1 MARQAADAALDTFTK
16 ALAALQRRDWKT
28 AAAQLAEVVEQ
39 SDRPELRDRARQ
51 YLTAVE
57 NRAAGGRPR
66 REARGDV
73 DPFLAAVYEKNR
85 GDLEAALA
93 LCRAEGR
100 ELKDER
106 FAYLAASI
114 HALEG
119 RAAEAAEALARAIEL
134 NPTNR
139 IHAFHDPDFAELRH
153 EREFQQLFGLA

>member
-16 ALAALQRRDWKT
+16 ALAALQKQDWK
-28 AAAQLAEVVEQ
+28 AAASQLAEVVET
-39 SDRPELRDRARQ
+39 SDTPELRDRARQ
-51 YLTAVE
+51 YLNAVE
-57 NRAAGGRPR
+57 SRTGGSRAGAA
-66 REARGDV
+66 EA
-73 DPFLAAVYEKNR
+73 DPLLAAVYEKNR
-85 GDLEAALA
+85 GNLEGALA
-93 LCRAEGR
+93 LCRSEGR
-100 ELKDER
+100 ERKHEG

-119 RAAEAAEALARAIEL
+119 RAAEAAEALRAAIEM

>member
-16 ALAALQRRDWKT
+16 ALAALQNQDWKA

-51 YLTAVE
+51 YLNAVE
-57 NRAAGGRPR
+57 NRAAGEKPGGG
-66 REARGDV
+66 ET
-73 DPFLAAVYEKNR
+73 DPLLAAVYERNR
-85 GDLEAALA
+85 GNLEGALA
-93 LCRAEGR
+93 ACRSEGR
-100 ELKDER
+100 EKKVEG

-119 RAAEAAEALARAIEL
+119 RATEAAEALKTAIEL

-139 IHAFHDPDFAELRH
+139 IHAFHDPDFAEFRH